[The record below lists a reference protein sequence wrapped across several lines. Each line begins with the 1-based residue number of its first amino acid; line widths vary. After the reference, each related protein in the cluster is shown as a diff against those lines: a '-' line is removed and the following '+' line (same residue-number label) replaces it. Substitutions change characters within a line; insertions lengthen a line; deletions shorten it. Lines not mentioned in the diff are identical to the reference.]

1 MDPLAVAV
9 VDTVVTNL
17 LLLLIAS
24 EFAFLRHWVLTGEYL
39 LSRAA
44 VQFSQLF
51 FWQQRVL
58 KCASN
63 LEFARELSLRTPLT
77 RVRVVLPILKE
88 LRQVLLELDQEES
101 ADFKVKALAELE
113 VIISELEVT
122 KREGKE
128 YFE

>member
-1 MDPLAVAV
+1 MDHLAVTV
-9 VDTVVTNL
+9 VDKVVTNL
-17 LLLLIAS
+17 LLSLIIS
-24 EFAFLRHWVLTGEYL
+24 EFAFSRHWVLTGEYL

-58 KCASN
+58 RCASN

-88 LRQVLLELDQEES
+88 LRQTLLELDQEES
-101 ADFKVKALAELE
+101 ADFKAKALEQLAL
-113 VIISELEVT
+113 IISELEET

-128 YFE
+128 FFE